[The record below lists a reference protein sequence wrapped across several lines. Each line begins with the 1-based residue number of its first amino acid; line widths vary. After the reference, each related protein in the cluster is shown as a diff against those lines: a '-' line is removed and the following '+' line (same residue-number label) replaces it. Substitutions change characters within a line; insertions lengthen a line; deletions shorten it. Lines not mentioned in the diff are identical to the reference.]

1 MADELLNFV
10 SVDGAS
16 FSGMPASKTKKD
28 GTVVQARAKTPEPH
42 WTELEAIYGPVD
54 GSAQPDTNP
63 ITSGPN
69 AGLRL
74 KLPTFPGWSAWN
86 AAHGADYTHQRKAAA
101 AWKLHKRIWI
111 AAAKKALGLPDPG
124 RVDPSIANGDDNG
137 TPTYQTTDPDALQ
150 RPMHW
155 WIDGSWYAAPP
166 AAHAAIQGEMLA
178 RIKANDRKQTRKTL
192 IWGLLGVATGGTVI
206 KLRGILGG
214 S

>member
-74 KLPTFPGWSAWN
+74 KLCP
-86 AAHGADYTHQRKAAA
+86 
-101 AWKLHKRIWI
+101 LHTSTTKE
-111 AAAKKALGLPDPG
+111 ACGLS
-124 RVDPSIANGDDNG
+124 RVRHN
-137 TPTYQTTDPDALQ
+137 
-150 RPMHW
+150 
-155 WIDGSWYAAPP
+155 
-166 AAHAAIQGEMLA
+166 
-178 RIKANDRKQTRKTL
+178 
-192 IWGLLGVATGGTVI
+192 
-206 KLRGILGG
+206 
-214 S
+214 